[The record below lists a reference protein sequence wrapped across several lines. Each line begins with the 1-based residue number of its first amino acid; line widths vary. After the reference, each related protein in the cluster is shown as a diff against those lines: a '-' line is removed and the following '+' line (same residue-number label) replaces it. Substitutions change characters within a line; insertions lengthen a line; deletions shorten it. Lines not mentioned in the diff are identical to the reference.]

1 MKPPYSWRQLHI
13 QWLFPFLLEA
23 AVVLAASRLAA
34 TPNSL
39 GRVHITFLNS
49 NGYRPHRLIDRVEN
63 HWLGAMG

>member
-13 QWLFPFLLEA
+13 QWLFPFLLK
-23 AVVLAASRLAA
+23 AA

-49 NGYRPHRLIDRVEN
+49 NGYRPHRPIDKVEN